1 MNISSVLLTTKTET
15 ADSLCER
22 IAATPCC
29 SVALRE
35 KAAVGEK
42 IIALIE
48 APDLESG
55 VGAYQTLEKLPNVTS
70 IAMVFAYDDCAGDI
84 GAINPNIA
92 QETLNKEQK
101 AEEITYFGAIA
112 QKL

>member
-1 MNISSVLLTTKTET
+1 MNISSVLLTTKLET

-22 IAATPCC
+22 IAAIPHC

-35 KAAVGEK
+35 KTSLGEK
-42 IIALIE
+42 IIALID

-70 IAMVFAYDDCAGDI
+70 IAMVFVYDDSTGNL
-84 GAINPNIA
+84 GTINATTA
-92 QETLNKEQK
+92 QNTLNKEQK

-112 QKL
+112 QKF